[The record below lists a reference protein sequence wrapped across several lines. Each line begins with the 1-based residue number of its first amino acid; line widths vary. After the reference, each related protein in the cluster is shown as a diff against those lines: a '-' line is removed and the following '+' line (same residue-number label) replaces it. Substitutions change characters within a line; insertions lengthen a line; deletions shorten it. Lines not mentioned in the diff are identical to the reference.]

1 MSWWSAITA
10 LFRPARELVEV
21 FKPNAEHEAARGHLE
36 RLALTEQDMAS
47 LQQFAAE
54 FQARDGRTWWD
65 SLVDGLNRL
74 PRPLITLGILAF
86 FVLAPL
92 EPVRFLEIARAY
104 QMMPDGFWALLSV
117 IIAFYFGGRMQL
129 KRQDMTVKGGALA
142 DGAPDPGAPARGA
155 GAARAG
161 AAALRRRA
169 AGGPGPEPPD
179 PDRHARQQPRDRG
192 VASAADDGRPALS
205 RRPGWHGRAGAVHI
219 RVARRWPSRGRTC
232 HGRPGRSG
240 PTGDR

>member
-1 MSWWSAITA
+1 MSWLSAITA
-10 LFRPARELVEV
+10 LFRPAKELVEV
-21 FKPNAEHEAARGHLE
+21 FKPNAENQAERGHVE

-54 FQARDGRTWWD
+54 FQAREGRTWWD

-117 IIAFYFGGRMQL
+117 VIAFYFGGRMQL
-129 KRQDMTVKGGALA
+129 KRQDMTVKGGAV
-142 DGAPDPGAPARGA
+142 R
-155 GAARAG
+155 AARQIM
-161 AAALRRRA
+161 ALRREEQALREPASEAFA
-169 AGGPGPEPPD
+169 AAPPEVPP
-179 PDRHARQQPRDRG
+179 PSLPTPI
-192 VASAADDGRPALS
+192 VASGS
-205 RRPGWHGRAGAVHI
+205 N
-219 RVARRWPSRGRTC
+219 RVIEAWRQRQMA
-232 HGRPGRSG
+232 
-240 PTGDR
+240 TG